1 MVFLSPVGNPMA
13 IENPLPASFI
23 ASQVKLAL
31 LEDVGQQDLTADLIP
46 AESIASARLITRESA
61 VLCGRE
67 WFEAVFAQLE
77 PTIQIEWQADDGDR
91 LQPNDV
97 ICRLTGPARAIL
109 TGERTAMNFVQTLSA
124 TATRA
129 GTYADAVAG
138 LPVKVLDTRKTLPGW
153 RMAQKYAVRCGG
165 CHNHRI
171 GLYDG
176 ILIKENH
183 INAAGSIAAAV
194 KQAKTLHPGVN
205 IEVEVESL
213 NELHQALT
221 AQADI
226 ILLDNFNIDLLKQAV
241 EINQR
246 KALLEASGGI
256 SLGTIREIAETGV
269 DRISVGALTKDIIA
283 VDLSLRFE

>member
-1 MVFLSPVGNPMA
+1 MGFYCASEPNMA

-23 ASQVKLAL
+23 DSQVKLAL
-31 LEDVGQQDLTADLIP
+31 LEDIGQQDLTADLIP
-46 AESIASARLITRESA
+46 AEAMANARLITREPA
-61 VLCGRE
+61 VLCGCQ
-67 WFEAVFAQLE
+67 WFESVFSQLE
-77 PTIQIEWQADDGDR
+77 PAIQIEWLAEDGDT
-91 LQPNDV
+91 LQANDV

-109 TGERTAMNFVQTLSA
+109 TGERTAMNFLQTLSA

-129 GTYADAVAG
+129 GIYASAVAG

-165 CHNHRI
+165 CYNHRI

-194 KQAKTLHPGVN
+194 QQAKTLHPGIQ
-205 IEVEVESL
+205 IEVEVENLDEL
-213 NELHQALT
+213 NQALDAGT
-221 AQADI
+221 DI
-226 ILLDNFNIDLLKQAV
+226 ILLDNFDTELLRQAV
-241 EINQR
+241 KINKNRAQ
-246 KALLEASGGI
+246 LEASGGI
-256 SLGTIREIAETGV
+256 SLETIREIAETGV